1 MAKDS
6 EIDHRLRAPVSDDLP
21 PKSKSKDS
29 ASDANTSSTRT
40 RFFALVVCLAAVAL
54 PSWLSIT
61 SSFQVTRLQNR
72 VDSLEERLRVH
83 MQDFVDDLVER
94 VRMKEF

>member
-6 EIDHRLRAPVSDDLP
+6 EIDHRPHPPVSNHLP
-21 PKSKSKDS
+21 PQSKDS
-29 ASDANTSSTRT
+29 ASDASTSSTRT
-40 RFFALVVCLAAVAL
+40 RFVALVVCLAAVAL

-72 VDSLEERLRVH
+72 VDLLEERLRVQ

-94 VRMKEF
+94 VRMQEF